1 VKRALALAGVAV
13 IALAMAVGLAGCNW
27 SSHTSSGDPNQGGP
41 GSHGRFIQEPV
52 GYRNVS
58 FSCNGTVGV
67 YVTSRS
73 VDGTGHDSAIAVLA
87 DDPNCKP

>member
-1 VKRALALAGVAV
+1 MKRPLALG
-13 IALAMAVGLAGCNW
+13 ALVLAATLALTGCNPD
-27 SSHTSSGDPNQGGP
+27 SHTSTSDPNQGGP